1 MVGQVAAAAE
11 ADDAWPDDDDDPELP
26 DEVVVVPMVL
36 LKVQPASAT
45 AITTIKT
52 AIMPYD
58 EIFTVILSTLKNPLG
73 NAVRNA
79 SIQGYK
85 NLCLLLTYKKG
96 ICMGYV
102 PCTYVLP
109 GQRWIRAYLRHTV
122 TRNRSMPK
130 P

>member
-11 ADDAWPDDDDDPELP
+11 AEDACPDDDDDPVVP

-73 NAVRNA
+73 NAERNA
-79 SIQGYK
+79 LMQGYK
-85 NLCLLLTYKKG
+85 NLCLMFNYKKG
-96 ICMGYV
+96 IRMRCV
-102 PCTYVLP
+102 PCMYIS
-109 GQRWIRAYLRHTV
+109 QRQ
-122 TRNRSMPK
+122 N
-130 P
+130 